1 MPRIALGIEY
11 DGGAYAGWQQ
21 QPHAR
26 SVQGALQR
34 VLGEVAGHAVELTA
48 AGRTD
53 AGVHALLQVAHFDTT
68 AARPAQA
75 WSLGGT
81 AAAPDDL
88 TVLWACEVPER
99 FHARYSA
106 LSRSYLYRILN
117 RRMRPALARARACWV
132 RRPLDEAAMRRA
144 AQRLLGE
151 RDFSSFRAA
160 ECQSSTPMRNLI
172 EVAVA
177 RRGDVVEVRLR
188 ANAFLHHM
196 VRNITGSLL
205 LVGSGQRDEAWLEAV
220 LAARDRRLA
229 GPTAPPQ
236 GLYFAGV
243 EYPPEFALASLTAA
257 SGRLGACSAG
267 DAS

>member
-11 DGGAYAGWQQ
+11 DGSAYSGWQPQ
-21 QPHAR
+21 AHAR
-26 SVQGALQR
+26 GVQGELERALATI
-34 VLGEVAGHAVELTA
+34 AGHAVSLTA

-53 AGVHALLQVAHFDTT
+53 AGVHALQQVAHFDTD
-68 AARPAQA
+68 ADRPDHA

-81 AAAPDDL
+81 AASADDVTILWAHRVPDD
-88 TVLWACEVPER
+88 

-106 LSRSYLYRILN
+106 LSRSYRYLILN
-117 RRMRPALARARACWV
+117 RRMRPALERLRVCWV
-132 RRPLDEAAMRRA
+132 RRALDAERMHRA

-160 ECQSSTPMRNLI
+160 ECQSTTPMRRLI
-172 EVAVA
+172 SASV
-177 RRGDVVEVRLR
+177 RRDGDRVELSIR

-196 VRNITGSLL
+196 VRNIAGSLL
-205 LVGSGQRDEAWLEAV
+205 LVGAGERPEEWLDEVLE
-220 LAARDRRLA
+220 ARDRTRA

-243 EYPPEFALASLTAA
+243 EYPAEFGLPSTPPA
-257 SGRLGACSAG
+257 SGRLDAG
-267 DAS
+267 SPGDRP